1 MLDDYSIKIWIEK
14 DTYHILFADIT
25 MKIEATPEM
34 LGKDNEGGM
43 LINLTM
49 RMKAYDYNE
58 PVGIILPIEAQ
69 KVEENIIM

>member
-1 MLDDYSIKIWIEK
+1 
-14 DTYHILFADIT
+14 

-34 LGKDNEGGM
+34 LGKDNEEGM